1 VEGDFQTRAAF
12 FAHNQ
17 QIQEQAQQLQAKTR
31 RGDLLLGEEARF
43 EFYDKRLPAEVCDG
57 ARLDKWLRTAGRD
70 NPQLLFMRVEDLL
83 HDEAEE
89 PAQQAFPD
97 RMTVR
102 SMELPLEYRYDPGA
116 PQDGV
121 TISVPQAAL
130 NQLDA
135 RRLGWLVP
143 GLLEEKVIALIKS
156 LPKPLR
162 RFFVPVPETAKRVL
176 TEMQF
181 GQGDL
186 VAAVAAVLSRMAGEK
201 ITLSDFQPTD
211 LPGHLQINIRVLD
224 PEGNEV
230 AEGRNLGELQQKL
243 GKAASASLAEI
254 DQGAW
259 SRQGLTAWDFDTF
272 PAEIELGS
280 PGFTLKGYP
289 ALLDRG
295 ETVDLRLLD
304 NPERAQRE
312 TLAGLRRLFVLA
324 NQRELK
330 AQVDWLP
337 GIDAIKL
344 ISAILPAGREFK
356 RSIGDLLAD
365 RAFLSDGAIPRT
377 RAEYDARMKL
387 GRARIGVAVQEIAGL
402 LEPLLQA
409 YQQAKLGLE
418 RLNAPSWRYA
428 AEDIRR
434 QLTGLV
440 APGFLT
446 TTPWPWLLQ
455 YPRYLRAVSA
465 RLAKLAGG
473 RMQQDQRTAELL
485 HRHVARFE
493 QYAQSPAGQN
503 SNDPQ
508 LIAYRWMLE
517 EFRVSLFAQE
527 LGTSVPVSDKRLDKQ
542 WERVGATHQP

>member
-1 VEGDFQTRAAF
+1 
-12 FAHNQ
+12 
-17 QIQEQAQQLQAKTR
+17 
-31 RGDLLLGEEARF
+31 
-43 EFYDKRLPAEVCDG
+43 
-57 ARLDKWLRTAGRD
+57 
-70 NPQLLFMRVEDLL
+70 
-83 HDEAEE
+83 
-89 PAQQAFPD
+89 
-97 RMTVR
+97 
-102 SMELPLEYRYDPGA
+102 
-116 PQDGV
+116 
-121 TISVPQAAL
+121 
-130 NQLDA
+130 
-135 RRLGWLVP
+135 
-143 GLLEEKVIALIKS
+143 
-156 LPKPLR
+156 
-162 RFFVPVPETAKRVL
+162 VPVPETAKRVL